1 MRLTSTS
8 TLPEVA
14 ATVGS
19 HLRQRG
25 IEAVLTG
32 GACVS
37 VYTDGSYVSKDADF
51 VIRGRVRQAA
61 LDTALAELGFQREGD
76 RYVHADLRFY
86 LEFPPGP
93 LAIGT
98 DVAIQPVEVAIG
110 DDRMLS
116 LSATDSCRDRLAAFY
131 HWRDR
136 QSLRLA
142 VAIARHQP
150 VDLNAIRKWSR
161 EEGSVADYEEFIRE
175 VHGPHE

>member
-1 MRLTSTS
+1 
-8 TLPEVA
+8 LPEVA
-14 ATVGS
+14 AAVGA
-19 HLRQRG
+19 HLRERG

-61 LDTALAELGFQREGD
+61 LDTALGELGFEREGD
-76 RYVHADLRFY
+76 RYVHAHVGFY

-93 LAIGT
+93 LAIGS
-98 DVAIQPVEVAIG
+98 DLNIRPVEVTVG
-110 DDRMLS
+110 DDRLLALS
-116 LSATDSCRDRLAAFY
+116 PTDSCRDRLAAFY

-142 VAIARHQP
+142 VAIALRQR
-150 VDLNAIRKWSR
+150 VDLKAIKKWSR
-161 EEGSVADYEEFIRE
+161 EEGKLADYDEFIRE
-175 VHGPHE
+175 VRSSAG